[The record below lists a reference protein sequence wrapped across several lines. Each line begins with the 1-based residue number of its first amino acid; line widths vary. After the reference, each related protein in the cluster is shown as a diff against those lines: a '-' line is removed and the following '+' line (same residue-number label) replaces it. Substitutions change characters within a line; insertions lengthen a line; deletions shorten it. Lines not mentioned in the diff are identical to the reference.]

1 MGKNEDGPEPWAG
14 QLERHQ
20 PHTESAPV
28 GWERDTAPWGAAE
41 PLRDAEHPPSFF
53 LSMHTSNFPG
63 GKRLC
68 LHAAPALHLH
78 LAPIKMENGAKCD
91 ARHLCSSVRAE
102 QAAPRS
108 PWAPPGPPWPP
119 VLQSCSGR
127 AAASPEQGFGHDER
141 WLSDVNSPARVA
153 SMKTRAQQRER
164 SVAKPGRARQKK
176 NGNQQNAKKALKIS
190 GEWLV
195 LLNSLMERQEEG
207 NSAGHGAR
215 QLGGTA
221 LTSHSIPMEPA
232 LLVSPSNA
240 RILHGD
246 AAAPHKPSPS
256 RARLPSLE
264 QRQHVGGRKSDSE
277 IGAGENFPCL

>member
-1 MGKNEDGPEPWAG
+1 MALGCKQPRSCGFRENPNTAARTQRG
-14 QLERHQ
+14 Q
-20 PHTESAPV
+20 
-28 GWERDTAPWGAAE
+28 AAE
-41 PLRDAEHPPSFF
+41 GSA
-53 LSMHTSNFPG
+53 
-63 GKRLC
+63 
-68 LHAAPALHLH
+68 
-78 LAPIKMENGAKCD
+78 
-91 ARHLCSSVRAE
+91 
-102 QAAPRS
+102 
-108 PWAPPGPPWPP
+108 
-119 VLQSCSGR
+119 
-127 AAASPEQGFGHDER
+127 
-141 WLSDVNSPARVA
+141 
-153 SMKTRAQQRER
+153 
-164 SVAKPGRARQKK
+164 KK

-221 LTSHSIPMEPA
+221 LTSHSILMEPA
-232 LLVSPSNA
+232 PLVSPSNA